1 MRKVLFQPDYFMS
14 PQFAGLAVAL
24 RTGRY
29 ARRGIE
35 LDILPLGGAGERAE
49 EVSIVA
55 RAKADSPLLVGST
68 EQYILT
74 QALRDG
80 TPGESGVRAVAAM
93 FGRSPLALA
102 ALPGRELTGL
112 TQAAAEELR
121 VGVHED
127 TVGLVSRLL
136 PSAVVVPVGRDDKME
151 LLRSGQID
159 AAQVYDVTE
168 TLKMEADL
176 GAAPA
181 LLPLEGL
188 GGARLGYAQVLFAAH
203 AQLREQDQV
212 ATLQDF
218 LAATFDGWAAAKSDP
233 RAAADA
239 VMALMANQPAPSDH
253 WDHSLPFHQASVERC
268 WDYVRRARCA
278 GKLGAIDGRRWAE
291 ATEWLGGSGGVQSLD
306 PAVWASDPLLGD
318 GDSLA
323 ASILDKVAAK
333 AAAVRSERGQPP
345 RLGLVTVG
353 ELAEG
358 HTSAGASSR
367 EAIAPAGQS
376 WFNKAA
382 AGEKHGVLVEQLD
395 LPYSTATP
403 DLLAALAALS
413 RRCDGI
419 QLMWPLPAH
428 VDAVAAYGAVP
439 PHLDV
444 DGAHFV
450 SRSEYNGGSC
460 VGRTSRDP
468 RPGLR
473 GCLPVTPEAVLQLL
487 QQRGVALAGSH
498 ALVIGR
504 SRIVGSPLAAALL
517 AADATVSVAHSRTK
531 GLGSLCR
538 SADVI
543 VSCAG
548 YPGLVRGAW
557 VKDGAAVVSV
567 GTTFAGERFL
577 SDLEEDLEA
586 FRHAG
591 LVVTSP
597 GGVGPLSLALLL
609 RNVADSAARR
619 ASDGAVGG
627 ADERTPPASAAAVD
641 AFLRANKHWAM
652 LPKRGD
658 GPGPSAQ
665 RALVREV
672 RVPSHRAAADL
683 LDAAAEL
690 GDRLDH
696 HVALSAVEHR
706 CEAGVQLTLHAY
718 TTSTGDVT
726 AHDLA
731 LAAEIEQLCER
742 PFVRQQL

>member
-253 WDHSLPFHQASVERC
+253 WDHSLPFHQASVRPLGRGS
-268 WDYVRRARCA
+268 RRGC
-278 GKLGAIDGRRWAE
+278 
-291 ATEWLGGSGGVQSLD
+291 SLD
-306 PAVWASDPLLGD
+306 PAPKTRLL
-318 GDSLA
+318 L
-323 ASILDKVAAK
+323 L
-333 AAAVRSERGQPP
+333 PP
-345 RLGLVTVG
+345 RS
-353 ELAEG
+353 
-358 HTSAGASSR
+358 SAAGTMSGGR
-367 EAIAPAGQS
+367 DAPAS
-376 WFNKAA
+376 WAR
-382 AGEKHGVLVEQLD
+382 
-395 LPYSTATP
+395 ST
-403 DLLAALAALS
+403 
-413 RRCDGI
+413 
-419 QLMWPLPAH
+419 
-428 VDAVAAYGAVP
+428 
-439 PHLDV
+439 
-444 DGAHFV
+444 
-450 SRSEYNGGSC
+450 
-460 VGRTSRDP
+460 
-468 RPGLR
+468 
-473 GCLPVTPEAVLQLL
+473 
-487 QQRGVALAGSH
+487 
-498 ALVIGR
+498 
-504 SRIVGSPLAAALL
+504 
-517 AADATVSVAHSRTK
+517 
-531 GLGSLCR
+531 
-538 SADVI
+538 
-543 VSCAG
+543 
-548 YPGLVRGAW
+548 
-557 VKDGAAVVSV
+557 
-567 GTTFAGERFL
+567 
-577 SDLEEDLEA
+577 
-586 FRHAG
+586 
-591 LVVTSP
+591 
-597 GGVGPLSLALLL
+597 
-609 RNVADSAARR
+609 
-619 ASDGAVGG
+619 GG
-627 ADERTPPASAAAVD
+627 AGPRRRSGSAAA
-641 AFLRANKHWAM
+641 
-652 LPKRGD
+652 
-658 GPGPSAQ
+658 
-665 RALVREV
+665 
-672 RVPSHRAAADL
+672 AACSRWIPPC
-683 LDAAAEL
+683 
-690 GDRLDH
+690 GRRT
-696 HVALSAVEHR
+696 R
-706 CEAGVQLTLHAY
+706 C
-718 TTSTGDVT
+718 
-726 AHDLA
+726 
-731 LAAEIEQLCER
+731 
-742 PFVRQQL
+742 